1 MLRTPGLAEM
11 QAPSGQTGRS
21 VRRQLARWWGYLLL
35 LTTLLA
41 LIVAQR
47 YFAVAELATSPGVC
61 LFRMLMLTTHFT
73 TLSALFLTPVLL
85 IAAVWPQPRCVVPI
99 GTACS
104 SALLIA
110 LLIDTQVYQLY
121 RFHINAGVVNLLF
134 GGGASETF
142 VFSREMYVQASL
154 IAAAMV
160 AIVALL
166 GAFCWRLVALAPP
179 RKAFSRTTIAAL
191 LVIVPSFHASH
202 IVADLVA
209 YQPLLEQTQVLPLR
223 YAATAKRALRAVG
236 IRVRERPHSIFA
248 ASDSSSVIYPLEPL
262 ECTASPDT
270 PNILVVM
277 IDSWRFDALSAA
289 ITPNIA
295 AFSRRAVR
303 FSDHYS
309 GGNATRIGVFS
320 FFYSIPGTYWHSVL
334 IEKQGPVF
342 IDELVKRDYDIQVF
356 RSAPLHSPEFH
367 RTVFAHLDQPRMRSE
382 GADPAAR
389 DRDLTDDFIRFLD
402 ARSPEKPFFGF
413 LFYDAPH
420 SFVLPDDRPL
430 VFEPSAAEINYFELS
445 NDTDKTALVNRYWN
459 SLHYVDSLI
468 GEALSS
474 LQQRALLEN
483 TIIVITGDHGQEFN
497 DNGRNY
503 WGHNS
508 NFSRFQTGVPF
519 LFYSPTIE
527 PAVVTHRTT
536 HFDVVPTLLSEY
548 LGCTG
553 PTSTYSVGRSLFEAG
568 GRETLVFSEYS
579 DFAIAQDDRIAV
591 VRKHGMTVHG
601 PDYVELSGDL
611 DASAIRAALEQKTRF
626 YRVTSNNARA
636 N

>member
-1 MLRTPGLAEM
+1 
-11 QAPSGQTGRS
+11 
-21 VRRQLARWWGYLLL
+21 
-35 LTTLLA
+35 
-41 LIVAQR
+41 
-47 YFAVAELATSPGVC
+47 
-61 LFRMLMLTTHFT
+61 
-73 TLSALFLTPVLL
+73 
-85 IAAVWPQPRCVVPI
+85 
-99 GTACS
+99 
-104 SALLIA
+104 
-110 LLIDTQVYQLY
+110 
-121 RFHINAGVVNLLF
+121 
-134 GGGASETF
+134 
-142 VFSREMYVQASL
+142 MYVQASL
-154 IAAAMV
+154 IAAAML

-166 GAFCWRLVALAPP
+166 GFFCWRFVALAPP
-179 RKAFSRTTIAAL
+179 RKALSKATIAAL
-191 LVIVPSFHASH
+191 LLVVLSFHAAH

-209 YQPLLEQTQVLPLR
+209 YEPLLEQTQVLPLR
-223 YAATAKRALRAVG
+223 YAATAKRSLRSVG
-236 IRVRERPHSIFA
+236 VRVSERPHSILA
-248 ASDSSSVIYPLEPL
+248 ANDSSSVTYPLKPL
-262 ECTASPDT
+262 KCAAPRDT

-277 IDSWRFDALSAA
+277 IDSWRFDALNAA

-295 AFSRRAVR
+295 AFSRRAVQ

-367 RTVFAHLDQPRMRSE
+367 RTVFAHVDQPRMRSE
-382 GADPAAR
+382 GANPAEW
-389 DRDLTDDFIRFLD
+389 DRDLTDDFLSFLD
-402 ARSPEKPFFGF
+402 SRSPEKPFFGF

-420 SFVLPDDRPL
+420 NLVLPEDRPL
-430 VFEPSAAEINYFELS
+430 VFEPSAAEVNYFELS
-445 NDTDKTALVNRYWN
+445 NDTDKTALLNRYWN
-459 SLHYVDSLI
+459 SLNYVDSLI
-468 GEALSS
+468 GEVLSS
-474 LQQRALLEN
+474 LKQRALLEN
-483 TIIVITGDHGQEFN
+483 TIIIITGDHGQEFN

-503 WGHNS
+503 WGHSS
-508 NFSRFQTGVPF
+508 NFSRYQTGVPL
-519 LFYSPTIE
+519 LFYSSTIE
-527 PAVVTHRTT
+527 HAVLTHRTT

-601 PDYVELSGDL
+601 PNYVELPEGL

-626 YRVTSNNARA
+626 YRDASNNARA
-636 N
+636 K